1 MHFGDNTMK
10 IRELFNEEAT
20 AGATSAGN
28 IASVANP
35 RAAHSKPKKKGKYGA
50 PQAPQRK
57 NPDGTAKNA
66 VDIDDTLMG
75 SKTIKR

>member
-10 IRELFNEEAT
+10 IRELFNEDT
-20 AGATSAGN
+20 AVTSASD
-28 IASVANP
+28 IAALPNP
-35 RAAHSKPKKKGKYGA
+35 RAAHSKPKKKGRYGA